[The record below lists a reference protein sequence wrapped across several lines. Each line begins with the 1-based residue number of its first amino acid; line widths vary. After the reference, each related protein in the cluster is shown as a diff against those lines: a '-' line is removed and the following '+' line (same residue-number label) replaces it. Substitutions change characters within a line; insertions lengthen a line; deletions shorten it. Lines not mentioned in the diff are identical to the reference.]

1 MSLLRLP
8 ILIHG
13 LTRWDKSLM
22 PESEVEQRLTLVREA
37 LRSRG
42 LDALWSYSN
51 MEHDGNIA
59 YLTNFHPF
67 DPRMP
72 GLALVTA
79 ETIEAV
85 LKVSKRDLAF
95 ILTHIWSPAEPS
107 DFLGNEFPGQVAAA
121 IERAGLHG
129 KRIGLGGR
137 ALMPPVPPL
146 KLTRFTV
153 VLLITVRSMY
163 VLWMTV
169 VFTLVTAVLYAK
181 VPPCQAPPAKPT
193 PP

>member
-13 LTRWDKSLM
+13 LTRWDKSLL
-22 PESEVEQRLTLVREA
+22 PESQVEQRLTRVRDA
-37 LRSRG
+37 MRGRG
-42 LDALWSYSN
+42 LDALWVYSN

-72 GLALVTA
+72 GLALVTPDA
-79 ETIEAV
+79 IEAV

-107 DFLGNEFPGQVAAA
+107 DFLSNEFPAQVAAT
-121 IERAGLHG
+121 IERAGLRG
-129 KRIGLGGR
+129 KRIGFSGR
-137 ALMPPVPPL
+137 ALMPPALEPQIMELFPQGV
-146 KLTRFTV
+146 TEV
-153 VLLITVRSMY
+153 DGLLEDLRRHKS
-163 VLWMTV
+163 
-169 VFTLVTAVLYAK
+169 AAER
-181 VPPCQAPPAKPT
+181 
-193 PP
+193 